1 VWTSVHTPL
10 GACLDPGPAGCAAAL
25 TVPGGALEQARRR
38 QLVEVSLGTRHLS
51 GTTVARD
58 LERISGVLALHTIRP
73 RTRQLPVLM
82 TMLLAGF
89 HLLPISQ

>member
-1 VWTSVHTPL
+1 
-10 GACLDPGPAGCAAAL
+10 
-25 TVPGGALEQARRR
+25 
-38 QLVEVSLGTRHLS
+38 VSLGTRHLS

-89 HLLPISQ
+89 HLLPIPE